1 MSKLKTYKVSVV
13 TSDTWQGSVQAAS
26 SADAKRL
33 AAEQFKSQERNAEI
47 QHIKIEEARP

>member
-26 SADAKRL
+26 RADAKRL

-47 QHIKIEEARP
+47 QHIKIEEVRP